1 MSIEL
6 TDLHVRYG
14 HTFAVKGLT
23 LTVPT
28 GSCFGLLGPNGAGK
42 SSTIRCVATTQ
53 APSSGRIM
61 VGGYDVSAAGAD
73 VRALLG
79 VVPQGLALYDS
90 LTVNENLRVFGGLY
104 GLAGAALHRRID
116 WGLELSQLTASR
128 AMRVS
133 ALSGGMK
140 RRLNIAVSSAPCTA
154 MFAPGERAKLTLWV
168 DPSHQTEADIVQGL
182 LTKAMMESVFSQIGD
197 PATQRKTF
205 AELRASLGSADAERP
220 ELARFLDQGAAFAA
234 ENDARAADAGVA
246 TTPAEAGGS
255 AMKPP
260 LDVVVETVV
269 AAGPTAHFNG
279 YAHTFAGMLMQ
290 FLLFSAS
297 AHAKT
302 LFAERTSGTLDRLR
316 MTTASRAQILLGT
329 AAGIG
334 IVSMLASLVIFGAAM
349 VFFDVSLRSGP
360 LAFTCVVVGQA
371 ALVGSFALLLAGLAD
386 SEKQLDSLGTMTI
399 LFLCFVSGAWVPSF
413 MLPGFLQDLGPLVPT
428 RWLLDGMAGA
438 TWRGLGLGHALQSM
452 VALFGFSAVFAAIG
466 LRRFRWG

>member
-1 MSIEL
+1 MSAFYWIVRKDLAVFFSDAKGAAMVIVVPLVLGIMMGLIFNPSDGPSPIEAVVVNDDGGAEVGRLIAALEAEPSLEL
-6 TDLHVRYG
+6 TTMTAAEARKGVEEGDIGVAVY
-14 HTFAVKGLT
+14 FAPGSSPHLT
-23 LTVPT
+23 P
-28 GSCFGLLGPNGAGK
+28 
-42 SSTIRCVATTQ
+42 
-53 APSSGRIM
+53 
-61 VGGYDVSAAGAD
+61 
-73 VRALLG
+73 
-79 VVPQGLALYDS
+79 
-90 LTVNENLRVFGGLY
+90 
-104 GLAGAALHRRID
+104 
-116 WGLELSQLTASR
+116 
-128 AMRVS
+128 
-133 ALSGGMK
+133 
-140 RRLNIAVSSAPCTA
+140 TA